1 MARSERLLMLL
12 EALRRHRRPVSGQTL
27 AEETGV
33 SLRTLYRDIAS
44 LQELGVTVEG
54 EAGVGYVLRP
64 GFLLPPLSFAE
75 EELEALMLGMRW
87 VAREGDA
94 RLGDAALAVCRR
106 IAAVLPEAK
115 RAEFEAA
122 GLFVAPRPESALTGV
137 DLGILR
143 AAIRAEV
150 RTTISYRDA
159 AGAVTARTVWPFG
172 LTFFREVRVLLAW
185 CELRADFR
193 HFRTDRIAAVETLLE
208 RYPRRRAGLMR
219 AWRAGNGI
227 EALGP

>member
-1 MARSERLLMLL
+1 MARSERLFVLL
-12 EALRRHRRPVSGQTL
+12 ETLRRHRRPVSGRTL

-64 GFLLPPLSFAE
+64 GFLLPPLGFTE
-75 EELEALMLGMRW
+75 EELEALMLGARW

-94 RLGDAALAVCRR
+94 GLGEAAVAACRR

-122 GLFVAPRPESALTGV
+122 GLFVAPRLKPVAGV

-143 AAIRAEV
+143 AAIREERRLA
-150 RTTISYRDA
+150 ISYRDET
-159 AGAVTARTVWPFG
+159 GTVTTRTVWPFG
-172 LTFFREVRVLLAW
+172 LTFFHEVRMMLAW
-185 CELRADFR
+185 CELREDFR
-193 HFRTDRIAAVETLLE
+193 HFRTDRILAVEGQGE
-208 RYPRRRAGLMR
+208 RYPRRRVTLMR
-219 AWRAGNGI
+219 AWRTATGI
-227 EALGP
+227 EVLGP

>member
-94 RLGDAALAVCRR
+94 RLGDAALAVCRKSLR
-106 IAAVLPEAK
+106 YCPK
-115 RAEFEAA
+115 
-122 GLFVAPRPESALTGV
+122 PSA
-137 DLGILR
+137 R
-143 AAIRAEV
+143 SSR
-150 RTTISYRDA
+150 R
-159 AGAVTARTVWPFG
+159 
-172 LTFFREVRVLLAW
+172 LASSW
-185 CELRADFR
+185 R
-193 HFRTDRIAAVETLLE
+193 HGRS
-208 RYPRRRAGLMR
+208 PRRRALTSAFCAPRSGQRYGRQSPIAMR
-219 AWRAGNGI
+219 PA
-227 EALGP
+227 P